1 MQQPRLW
8 HSFDKDSV
16 CRTLD
21 TSPAGLLPAEAQSRL
36 SHYGLNRLPQA
47 RKRRWYV
54 RLAGHIHNALIYIM
68 LVASV
73 ITFLMGHVVDEP
85 PPIKESI
92 SRVNP
97 DKLWTTLRRFINGTE
112 ALHDGAD
119 YRAASPG

>member
-73 ITFLMGHVVDEP
+73 ITFLMGHVVDSFV
-85 PPIKESI
+85 IGLVI
-92 SRVNP
+92 VVNTIIGYIQVSRP
-97 DKLWTTLRRFINGTE
+97 L
-112 ALHDGAD
+112 
-119 YRAASPG
+119 